1 MAPLHHWD
9 DYMNMNVLLRYIRFL
24 LQMLLYVFKVDQHGP
39 VCGFRLMFT
48 KRLDNAL
55 MILNG
60 LFYNPRQR
68 GCAFATGFSKATQ
81 ATHKALQQW
90 IACRIGNNLV

>member
-1 MAPLHHWD
+1 MK
-9 DYMNMNVLLRYIRFL
+9 MNGLLRYIGFL

-39 VCGFRLMFT
+39 VCDFRLVLT

-55 MILNG
+55 MVLNG
-60 LFYNPRQR
+60 LFYDPRQR
-68 GCAFATGFSKATQ
+68 GCTFAAGFSKAAQ